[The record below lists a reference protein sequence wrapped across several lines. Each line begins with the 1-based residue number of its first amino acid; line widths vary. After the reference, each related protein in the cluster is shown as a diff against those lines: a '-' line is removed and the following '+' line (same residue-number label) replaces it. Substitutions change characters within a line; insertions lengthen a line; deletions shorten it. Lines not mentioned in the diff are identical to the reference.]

1 MVRELE
7 VKKNGRRRAAASG
20 LINFSTLSKFFFP
33 FRRHLCSSMK
43 KGICSSNGMLS
54 LPSHLSRKFY
64 SGFIIHV
71 WNFLLFLNW
80 KEHFVTYFFFSLT
93 SRRIGSLS
101 SSACFFYF
109 QKLFL
114 MSSELI
120 MAGDIHSSTF
130 RIHKTSMKCALHIF
144 LKYFMDCLENNLSRN
159 FSTFLGYK
167 KIKFSLFLLSF
178 TSCPLQHNLSSFKC
192 ARE

>member
-43 KGICSSNGMLS
+43 KGIYSSNGMLS

-114 MSSELI
+114 MSSELAEI
-120 MAGDIHSSTF
+120 DNGWRYSFLDFSHSQNKHEMCLAYFS
-130 RIHKTSMKCALHIF
+130 KIF
-144 LKYFMDCLENNLSRN
+144 H
-159 FSTFLGYK
+159 G
-167 KIKFSLFLLSF
+167 LLR
-178 TSCPLQHNLSSFKC
+178 K
-192 ARE
+192 